1 MTSKGRGRPK
11 LTEPVTNE
19 GADLTD
25 RSAGSVESGVD
36 DQELS
41 AARRR
46 AREAIDGF
54 VAQVRAYPLSPD
66 EEPALE
72 FRP

>member
-11 LTEPVTNE
+11 PREPVTNE
-19 GADLTD
+19 GADLADKAAD
-25 RSAGSVESGVD
+25 RADSRAD
-36 DQELS
+36 DPEL
-41 AARRR
+41 AVARRR

-66 EEPALE
+66 VEPALE